1 MSTTA
6 PVTDQFQYVK
16 MPDGSYGK
24 FAANAS
30 DDVIRAAVQK
40 DFPDAYKTAKPG
52 LLNTM
57 KDNFNAATQGAQ
69 PGDSGLK
76 GFIENIG
83 QGGGQAIHGLANM
96 IQHPLDT
103 AHREVDAVRAGPKAW
118 LDEAHQEVDAA
129 RADPSRFV
137 GNSIGQLGT
146 GAILGEAGGSVLKPL
161 VNGAGKMATAART
174 AAIGDEDAAALRGLR
189 VPASGKKVLP
199 MQSSVQNARPYLQGA
214 SSLEDLQTRVPTAK
228 NEVFQPY
235 KDTIDAVGD
244 NPVKGPDGMTTIR
257 ALDNERQELSAMN
270 RGLKTGDP
278 SALRLAEQKGLS
290 QADSLARE
298 KAIKSALFPEL
309 SKYGIDPQGIMKD
322 YGSLSRIGN
331 QIEGRS
337 TLLEKPQAYGFAK
350 AANPFELTK
359 GVELTKPSTYVKPLS
374 NLADAGKDIA
384 AGRYWTASPTDVGIR
399 QGFANAGPKPDFG
412 RYTPFQPMGQL
423 EAPAIE
429 LGSAPE
435 VGGTPE
441 GYRPPN
447 FYHDTTAMRTGRL
460 LNAPPIELG
469 GAVEGP
475 KGTAF
480 RYDTTPM
487 RQGRI
492 LPSSVSDDVPL
503 SSHSD
508 IFPDQRPGATRA
520 KPKVIEARRLKDLT
534 GK

>member
-1 MSTTA
+1 MAGWTVVPNPSSDASAWKPVNVPA
-6 PVTDQFQYVK
+6 P
-16 MPDGSYGK
+16 
-24 FAANAS
+24 AAESPSMLKNIQNS
-30 DDVIRAAVQK
+30 FDE
-40 DFPDAYKTAKPG
+40 
-52 LLNTM
+52 NTRI
-57 KDNFNAATQGAQ
+57 N
-69 PGDSGLK
+69 PGDSLLNQGLK
-76 GFIENIG
+76 SAVHGAGSLFVHPI
-83 QGGGQAIHGLANM
+83 QALSSLIPEDYATQYQEAQKQPKPSLAEGTVRGLGEGVGGLA
-96 IQHPLDT
+96 
-103 AHREVDAVRAGPKAW
+103 AG
-118 LDEAHQEVDAA
+118 AA
-129 RADPSRFV
+129 
-137 GNSIGQLGT
+137 
-146 GAILGEAGGSVLKPL
+146 LGEVGGAALKPL
-161 VNGAGKMATAART
+161 VSGAGKVASAART
-174 AAIGDEDAAALRGLR
+174 AAIGDEDAAAIRGLR
-189 VPASGKKVLP
+189 VPANGKKVLP

-214 SSLEDLQTRVPTAK
+214 SSLEDLQSRIPQAK
-228 NEVFQPY
+228 SEVFQPY
-235 KDTIDAVGD
+235 KDTLDAVGD

-257 ALDNERQELSAMN
+257 ALDDERRELSAMN

-278 SALRLAEQKGLS
+278 SAMRLAEQKGLS

-298 KAIKSALFPEL
+298 KDIKSALYPAL
-309 SKYGIDPQGIMKD
+309 SQYGIDPQGIMKD
-322 YGSLSRIGN
+322 YGSLSSIGK
-331 QIEGRS
+331 QVEGRS
-337 TLLEKPQAYGFAK
+337 TLLETPQPSGLGK
-350 AANPFELTK
+350 IGQISIKNPLQAP
-359 GVELTKPSTYVKPLS
+359 GHIISGMRDLV
-374 NLADAGKDIA
+374 
-384 AGRYWTASPTDVGIR
+384 AGRPMFSMSPSDVGIKE
-399 QGFANAGPKPDFG
+399 GFANAGPKPSYG

-441 GYRPPN
+441 DYRPPN

-469 GAVEGP
+469 GEVEGP

-520 KPKVIEARRLKDLT
+520 KPKVIEGRRLKDLT